1 MLTGVLGAD
10 SSGSDVIEFS
20 KGTITA
26 SGIVPGIILLIIGI
40 MFTFFGRKLVKA
52 MIFLAGFCFVGIIVL
67 YVEYKIRAPNDGEN
81 TRAIIYFIV
90 AMLCGVLGGV
100 LCLFLYRVG
109 VFLIGVLGG
118 FALAN
123 FILTFSATGVFN
135 QNYARIIFIVVF
147 CIIGG
152 VLTLFMERP
161 AIIASSSVYGSYI
174 TFVGIDCFA
183 KTGFKESILLIAQ
196 GYQSIKGRSSSVYGM
211 LAGTVIL
218 AIIGMIVQFRTTKN

>member
-26 SGIVPGIILLIIGI
+26 SGIVPGIVLLIISI
-40 MFTFFGRKLVKA
+40 MFTFFGR
-52 MIFLAGFCFVGIIVL
+52 IIVL

-183 KTGFKESILLIAQ
+183 
-196 GYQSIKGRSSSVYGM
+196 
-211 LAGTVIL
+211 
-218 AIIGMIVQFRTTKN
+218 